1 VQNKQLIESGILE
14 SHLLGIASDT
24 EKIEVQRHLKESQEI
39 LEYVYELDKDLQSFF
54 NVQSVPPPPNLRVE
68 LEARIGRSELQKN
81 HVSGESDRT
90 QGGASKENSK
100 ENYLEVEV
108 SDTYIRVHKLWRPAF
123 LLVFILSKVFLILAL
138 YYFFK
143 TNSLKD
149 EVDRLTQQNTETLTR

>member
-90 QGGASKENSK
+90 VVLQKK
-100 ENYLEVEV
+100 IVKKITWRL
-108 SDTYIRVHKLWRPAF
+108 KLVIPIYGYTSYGVQRSC
-123 LLVFILSKVFLILAL
+123 LSL
-138 YYFFK
+138 YYRRY
-143 TNSLKD
+143 S
-149 EVDRLTQQNTETLTR
+149 